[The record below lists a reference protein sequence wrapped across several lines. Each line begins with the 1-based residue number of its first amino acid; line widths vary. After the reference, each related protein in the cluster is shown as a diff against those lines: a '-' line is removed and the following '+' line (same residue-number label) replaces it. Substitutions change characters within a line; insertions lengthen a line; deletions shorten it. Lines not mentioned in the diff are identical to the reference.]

1 MAQNAT
7 SHTIPAGEALWAYWG
22 VSETP
27 VERDFFASLERKV
40 AEVIHAR
47 SRASGRI
54 WVGREMRVR
63 VGQYQI
69 AARLVNLEPVLAT
82 AVTDDTH
89 TSVQYLERDKD
100 DEEDVSAFVSE
111 IIRYPNEQADKVFNS
126 LVGLKTISDDLFRKL
141 TLLVNPATTD
151 TWAQRQYGSHPPTN
165 LLNILRDRYPLLI
178 LEGEVG
184 SGKTALARSI
194 GSTIASALHTELAL
208 FVVNSQV
215 RGGGHVGE
223 LTQNISRAFLAAERL
238 QEREQIAVLILIDEA
253 DALAQARGGRQTHH
267 EDDAGV
273 NALIQRIDR
282 LRGRPMAV
290 LFATNLVQSLDAAI
304 LRRAVASYH
313 FQRPTASQR
322 AQLFRRVL
330 RDMDLSD
337 EQLGAL
343 AAATE
348 PRVLP
353 GYGSIQH
360 RYTYS
365 DLTQRILPMAV
376 ERAIWDQQPLT
387 VSALKEACDT
397 ITPTPEAPQDRS

>member
-1 MAQNAT
+1 MAQTAT
-7 SHTIPAGEALWAYWG
+7 TPTIPAGEALWAYWG

-27 VERDFFASLERKV
+27 AEHDFFASLERKV
-40 AEVIHAR
+40 ADAIHIRA
-47 SRASGRI
+47 RASGRI
-54 WVGREMRVR
+54 WVGREMRLR
-63 VGQYQI
+63 IGQYQI

-82 AVTDDTH
+82 TITEDTR
-89 TSVQYLERDKD
+89 TSAQYIERDK
-100 DEEDVSAFVSE
+100 EDSEDISAFVSE
-111 IIRYPNEQADKVFNS
+111 IIRYPNDQADKIFGA
-126 LVGLKTISDDLFRKL
+126 LVGLKTISDDMFRKL
-141 TLLVNPATTD
+141 ALLVNPATTD
-151 TWAQRQYGSHPPTN
+151 TWVQRQYGTHPPSN

-194 GSTIASALHTELAL
+194 GGVLATTLHTELAL

-223 LTQNISRAFLAAERL
+223 LTQNIARAFVAAERT
-238 QEREQIAVLILIDEA
+238 QEREQIPVLILIDEA

-313 FQRPTASQR
+313 FQRPTATQR

-337 EQLGAL
+337 EQLNLL
-343 AAATE
+343 ATATE

-353 GYGSIQH
+353 GYGSVQH
-360 RYTYS
+360 RFTYS

-376 ERAIWDQQPLT
+376 EKAIWDQKPLT
-387 VSALKEACDT
+387 VQALKEACDAT
-397 ITPTPEAPQDRS
+397 TPTPEAPQNHS